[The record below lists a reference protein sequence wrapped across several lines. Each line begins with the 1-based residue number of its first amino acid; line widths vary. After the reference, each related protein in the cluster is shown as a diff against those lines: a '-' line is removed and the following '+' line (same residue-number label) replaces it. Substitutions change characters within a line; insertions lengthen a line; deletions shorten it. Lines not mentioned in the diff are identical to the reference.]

1 MIKHTAL
8 FAAMLVA
15 GYVAPTHAETAQ
27 VEALAPQSWVVTGF
41 VFKNDASENDIQTVE
56 SELNHQATVLN
67 HLKGFKNYTDHAL
80 LYTRYQAAGYT
91 FLVGPFPSDFSY
103 IKSFQKQNA
112 SLGLI
117 EPIKAGEEELDIN
130 VENSVLTIRGKK
142 ETDDKRQ
149 YLYQGIAHRTFER
162 KFNLA
167 EHVEVTEAGLNNG
180 LLTVNLVKEIPEAM
194 KPKQIPIGT
203 GNGKL
208 IDVKQASRNAA

>member
-130 VENSVLTIRGKK
+130 VESILLSRSETQPGDAISTASGSTELLVL
-142 ETDDKRQ
+142 
-149 YLYQGIAHRTFER
+149 
-162 KFNLA
+162 
-167 EHVEVTEAGLNNG
+167 VTLRLCSTVAPILSILH
-180 LLTVNLVKEIPEAM
+180 LLIKM
-194 KPKQIPIGT
+194 CW
-203 GNGKL
+203 
-208 IDVKQASRNAA
+208 